1 MKPNFLIAKFGKR
14 EHLEQL
20 LNGEIF
26 FNNIQYYRD
35 DGTNFRGD
43 SMEGRILIDPTKIQ
57 IYDKNGK
64 DIFDSVPYP
73 TSFIESF
80 LDDND
85 LLMFC
90 AATIT
95 EQVLNHQGNHTY
107 RFKKEFKKAI
117 REFGDHA
124 LLTYTRNLIDNIRAV
139 TDESGQKIACDSG
152 RIIYR
157 DLSDFSDYSQYNTTG
172 SPLDRYFVK
181 SIDYKNQNE
190 WRLIIDGEERKIT
203 PNCGKGFVLKTKPLE
218 YATIMKTE
226 NLLNSEIRLEAN
238 IKSN

>member
-1 MKPNFLIAKFGKR
+1 MKSYFLIAKFGKR

-26 FNNIQYYRD
+26 FNNIQYFRD
-35 DGTNFRGD
+35 DGTDFRGD
-43 SMEGRILIDPTKIQ
+43 SMEGRIPIDPTKIQ
-57 IYDKNGK
+57 IFDKNGK
-64 DIFDSVPYP
+64 GILESVPYP
-73 TSFIESF
+73 TSVIESF
-80 LDDND
+80 LNDND

-95 EQVLNHQGNHTY
+95 KDILEYQGNNTY
-107 RFKKEFKKAI
+107 CFKDEFKSAI
-117 REFGDHA
+117 REFGDYA
-124 LLTYTRNLIDNIRAV
+124 LLTNTSDLLDHIRAV

-181 SIDYKNQNE
+181 SIEYKNQNE

-218 YATIMKTE
+218 RATIMKTE
-226 NLLNSEIRLEAN
+226 ELLNSEICL
-238 IKSN
+238 

>member
-35 DGTNFRGD
+35 DGTDFRGD
-43 SMEGRILIDPTKIQ
+43 SMEGRVPIDPTKIQ
-57 IYDKNGK
+57 IFDKNGK
-64 DIFDSVPYP
+64 DIFESVPYP
-73 TSFIESF
+73 TSVIESF
-80 LDDND
+80 FNDND

-95 EQVLNHQGNHTY
+95 KELLEDNGNHTY
-107 RFKKEFKKAI
+107 YFKDEFKSAV
-117 REFGDHA
+117 REFGDYA
-124 LLTYTRNLIDNIRAV
+124 LLTNTSDLLDHIRAV
-139 TDESGQKIACDSG
+139 TDESGQKIAYDSG

-218 YATIMKTE
+218 RATIMKTE
-226 NLLNSEIRLEAN
+226 EFLNAEISLETN
-238 IKSN
+238 K

>member
-1 MKPNFLIAKFGKR
+1 MKPIFLIAKFGKR

-35 DGTNFRGD
+35 DGTDFRGD
-43 SMEGRILIDPTKIQ
+43 SMEGRVPIDPTKIQ
-57 IYDKNGK
+57 IYDKNGR
-64 DIFDSVPYP
+64 DIFESVPYP
-73 TSFIESF
+73 TSVIESF
-80 LDDND
+80 FDDND

-95 EQVLNHQGNHTY
+95 EQVLDYKGNHTY
-107 RFKKEFKKAI
+107 HFKEEFKKAI
-117 REFGDHA
+117 REFGDYA
-124 LLTYTRNLIDNIRAV
+124 LLTNTSDLLDHIRAV

-190 WRLIIDGEERKIT
+190 WRLIIDGEEREIT

-218 YATIMKTE
+218 RATIMKTE
-226 NLLNSEIRLEAN
+226 EFLNAEIYLETN
-238 IKSN
+238 K

>member
-1 MKPNFLIAKFGKR
+1 MKPNFLIAKFGIR

-20 LNGEIF
+20 MNGEIF

-35 DGTNFRGD
+35 VGTDFRGD
-43 SMEGRILIDPTKIQ
+43 SMEGRIPIDPTKIQ
-57 IYDKNGK
+57 IFDKNGK
-64 DIFDSVPYP
+64 DIFESVPYP
-73 TSFIESF
+73 TSVIECF
-80 LDDND
+80 PND
-85 LLMFC
+85 INLLMFC

-95 EQVLNHQGNHTY
+95 KQVLEQQGNHTY
-107 RFKKEFKKAI
+107 CFKEEFKKAI
-117 REFGDHA
+117 REFGDYA
-124 LLTYTRNLIDNIRAV
+124 VLTYTRELIDHIRAV

-157 DLSDFSDYSQYNTTG
+157 DLSDFCDYSPYNTTG

-181 SIDYKNQNE
+181 SIDYRNQNE

-226 NLLNSEIRLEAN
+226 DLLNSKICLETN
-238 IKSN
+238 E